1 MRFLTYNTWTSHEHH
16 THSYNP
22 LGAKKASTGG
32 NEKEDDTVEDLAMS
46 PEDAEDALGALE
58 IDGWTDTIQAAMN
71 SPNWQL
77 KSDAV
82 LAIGEKIAVRLTFL
96 LLLWYF
102 NHAGNEF
109 WLNPL
114 SLHLNLHLSLSLST
128 FPFSLSLSLSLFITH
143 YYFLRVLSSVEYALP
158 L

>member
-1 MRFLTYNTWTSHEHH
+1 
-16 THSYNP
+16 
-22 LGAKKASTGG
+22 
-32 NEKEDDTVEDLAMS
+32 MS

-96 LLLWYF
+96 LLL
-102 NHAGNEF
+102 
-109 WLNPL
+109 
-114 SLHLNLHLSLSLST
+114 
-128 FPFSLSLSLSLFITH
+128 
-143 YYFLRVLSSVEYALP
+143 
-158 L
+158 